1 MIRKAEKADVLR
13 MAEIFTQDLKETYQ
27 GILPEAYLSDLK
39 ISEAVKTWQSYLD
52 KERHG
57 CFAAEVDGNL
67 VGFAG
72 YREDEEDASCLVLA
86 ALYVETTY
94 QGKGIGKSLIQR
106 VWEYAKSQGYQKVA
120 VCVVE
125 KNQRTRQIY
134 EHMGGTFLERNHLF
148 FWHISSELPQ
158 LYMGYEAVAVH
169 SGVHFRKVY
178 QSCCRSFEQPDFL
191 SSAVIFC
198 SGRKGF
204 LWNKNTLWVSEHG

>member
-67 VGFAG
+67 VGFVG

-86 ALYVETTY
+86 ALYVEITY

-106 VWEYAKSQGYQKVA
+106 VWEYAKSQGYQRVA

-134 EHMGGTFLERNHLF
+134 EHMGGRFWKETTYFFGTYPVNCRNYI
-148 FWHISSELPQ
+148 WDMKQ
-158 LYMGYEAVAVH
+158 
-169 SGVHFRKVY
+169 
-178 QSCCRSFEQPDFL
+178 
-191 SSAVIFC
+191 
-198 SGRKGF
+198 
-204 LWNKNTLWVSEHG
+204 